1 METNKIKGEAKG
13 LMLDNGIELTYCE
26 RGEENQEV
34 LITGAF
40 YFHTVM
46 PVVELLAQRYHVYG
60 IVMRFDGPT
69 TELNADGSTHWGRQ
83 WGKDIY
89 DFAVKMGIDR
99 FHYFGKCHGTIP
111 GWWLFKNHPEM
122 LVDFSS
128 FFMAPHLKGQSAN
141 TWFELMQGG
150 DTTRMMQV
158 AMRKP
163 ETGLPKKMEEMKS
176 IGSSASSPAV
186 PLYAACPEKIW
197 DNLDECEHD
206 LRNATVPVGF
216 VFGSEDPLMTD
227 YRESNMYIWQVVR
240 GCQFTI
246 LNGERHLIE
255 LDTPERV
262 ADEVFTFID
271 KCQKGFYRE
280 IIEK

>member
-1 METNKIKGEAKG
+1 MENNKIKGEAKS
-13 LMLDNGIELTYCE
+13 LLLDNGAEITYCE
-26 RGEENQEV
+26 RGKQNEEI

-46 PVVELLAQRYHVYG
+46 PVVELLAQRFHVYG

-69 TELNADGSTHWGRQ
+69 TELNPDGSTHWGRQ
-83 WGKDIY
+83 WGKDVY
-89 DFAVKMGIDR
+89 DFTSKMGINR

-122 LVDFSS
+122 LIDFCS
-128 FFMAPHLKGQSAN
+128 FFLAPHLKGQSAN
-141 TWFELMQGG
+141 TWFELMRGN
-150 DTTRMMQV
+150 DTSKMMQV

-163 ETGLPKKMEEMKS
+163 ETGLPKKKEEMAS
-176 IGSSASSPAV
+176 IGTSASSPAV
-186 PLYAACPEKIW
+186 PLYAASPEKLW
-197 DNLDECEHD
+197 DSIEDCERD

-216 VFGSEDPLMTD
+216 IFGSEDPLMTD

-246 LNGERHLIE
+246 LNGERHLME
-255 LDTPERV
+255 LDAPERV
-262 ADEVFTFID
+262 ADEVFSFID
-271 KCQKGFYRE
+271 KCQKGFYKE
-280 IIEK
+280 ITE

>member
-1 METNKIKGEAKG
+1 MESNKIKGEAKS
-13 LMLDNGIELTYCE
+13 LKLDNGAELTYCE
-26 RGEENQEV
+26 RGAEHKEV

-60 IVMRFDGPT
+60 VVMRFDGPA
-69 TELNADGSTHWGRQ
+69 TELNADGSIHWGRQ
-83 WGKDIY
+83 WGKDVY
-89 DFAVKMGIDR
+89 DFAVKMGINR

-122 LVDFSS
+122 LVDFCS

-150 DTTRMMQV
+150 DPTRMMQV

-176 IGSSASSPAV
+176 IGSGASSPAV

-197 DNLDECEHD
+197 DSLDDCERD

-240 GCQFTI
+240 GCQFSI

-271 KCQKGFYRE
+271 KCQKGFFRE
-280 IIEK
+280 IVEQ